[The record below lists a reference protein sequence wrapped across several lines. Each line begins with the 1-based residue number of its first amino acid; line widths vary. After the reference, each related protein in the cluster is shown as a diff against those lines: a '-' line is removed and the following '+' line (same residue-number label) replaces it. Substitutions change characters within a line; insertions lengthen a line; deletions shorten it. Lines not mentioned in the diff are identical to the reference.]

1 MRWALLAAVLASTVA
16 HGQRIRLTSP
26 STGGSC
32 TLDGSTQAVATSYRA
47 TTTTGTGYQ
56 CDATLASCID
66 LGPGTNNY
74 IGTNVAGEILLGP
87 GSGNS
92 TVVRVFGSLYVSNIT
107 QSGGAFDSYFNAYL
121 TNTFTGMPLAVN
133 DAEGLRIVGST
144 SLVACSATLRNTLKP
159 LTFAD
164 GSGEP
169 DRLCW
174 CRTDNAASPTYRWV
188 NVLSGSV
195 GTTATEC
202 PL

>member
-1 MRWALLAAVLASTVA
+1 MRAALLTLLLALPAAAQTFPWS
-16 HGQRIRLTSP
+16 
-26 STGGSC
+26 GGGGGGTC